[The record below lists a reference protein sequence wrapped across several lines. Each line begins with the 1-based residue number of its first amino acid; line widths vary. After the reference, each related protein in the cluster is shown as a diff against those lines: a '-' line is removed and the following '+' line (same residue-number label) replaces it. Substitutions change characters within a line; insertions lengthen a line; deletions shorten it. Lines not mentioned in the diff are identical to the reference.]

1 MITESGGEGYM
12 QEQEEARLWGAHDV
26 SSSKGMKDENFP
38 VGSFLIAPRVRPA
51 VHAYYRFARIADDM
65 VDNAQL
71 SATQKVDRLTALR
84 DVLYGRR
91 RPPAGRADGWSAVVL
106 RTVLQEHG
114 LPLEVGGDL
123 ITAFIMDAEKARYE
137 HWSELLHYCRYSANP
152 VGRFLLMLHKE
163 SEETFGPS
171 DALCTALQIV
181 NHMQD
186 VKGDLKTLNRCYV
199 PLPWLAAE
207 NVGIEDLLLARSKP
221 GVRRVF
227 DQMLAHVDA
236 LNEEA
241 ARLPALVKDRR
252 MRLEA
257 AVIVALCRR
266 LSARLRHQDPIAER
280 VALTKLDGLRALS
293 WAMRYIR

>member
-1 MITESGGEGYM
+1 MMPQSGGAM
-12 QEQEEARLWGAHDV
+12 AQEDAHIWGKQDV

-38 VGSFLIAPRVRPA
+38 VGSFLISPGHRPA
-51 VHAYYRFARIADDM
+51 VHAYYRFARVADDM
-65 VDNAQL
+65 VDNTRL
-71 SATQKVDRLTALR
+71 SPAQKVARLKALR
-84 DVLYGRR
+84 EVLHGERK
-91 RPPAGRADGWSAVVL
+91 PPPGRADAWSAVIL
-106 RTVLQEHG
+106 RTVLQERN
-114 LPLEVGGDL
+114 LPLELGSDL
-123 ITAFIMDAEKARYE
+123 ITAFIMDAEKTRYE

-152 VGRFLLMLHKE
+152 VGRFLLMLHGE
-163 SEETFGPS
+163 GEETFGPS

-186 VKGDLKTLNRCYV
+186 VSSDLKQLNRCYV
-199 PLPWLAAE
+199 PLPWLQEE
-207 NVGIEDLLLARSKP
+207 NVRLKDLILARSKP

-227 DQMLAHVDA
+227 DRMLAHVDA

-266 LSARLRHQDPIAER
+266 LTERLHRQDPIAER
-280 VALTKLDGLRALS
+280 VALTKSDGLRALG
-293 WAMRYIR
+293 WAMRYLR

>member
-1 MITESGGEGYM
+1 MMPQSGGAM
-12 QEQEEARLWGAHDV
+12 AQEDAQIWGKQDV

-38 VGSFLIAPRVRPA
+38 VGSFLISPGHRPA
-51 VHAYYRFARIADDM
+51 VHAYYRFARVADDM
-65 VDNAQL
+65 VDNTRL
-71 SATQKVDRLTALR
+71 SPAQKVVRLKALR
-84 DVLYGRR
+84 EVLHGERKS
-91 RPPAGRADGWSAVVL
+91 PPGRADAWSAVIL
-106 RTVLQEHG
+106 RTVLQERN
-114 LPLEVGGDL
+114 LPLELGSDL
-123 ITAFIMDAEKARYE
+123 ITAFIMDAEKTRYE

-152 VGRFLLMLHKE
+152 VGRFLLMLHGE
-163 SEETFGPS
+163 GEETFGPS

-186 VKGDLKTLNRCYV
+186 VSSDLKQLNRCYV
-199 PLPWLAAE
+199 PLPWLQEE
-207 NVGIEDLLLARSKP
+207 NVRLKDLILARSKP

-227 DQMLAHVDA
+227 DRMLAHVDA

-266 LSARLRHQDPIAER
+266 LTERLHRQDPIAER
-280 VALTKLDGLRALS
+280 VALTKSDGLRALG
-293 WAMRYIR
+293 WAMRYLR

>member
-1 MITESGGEGYM
+1 MMSQSGGPTM
-12 QEQEEARLWGAHDV
+12 QDDAHLWGKQDV

-38 VGSFLIAPRVRPA
+38 VGSFLISAKHRPA
-51 VHAYYRFARIADDM
+51 VHAYYRFARVADDM
-65 VDNAQL
+65 VDNTRL
-71 SATQKVDRLTALR
+71 SPAQKVDRLKALR
-84 DVLYGRR
+84 EVLYGERK
-91 RPPAGRADGWSAVVL
+91 PPAGRADAWSAVIL
-106 RTVLQEHG
+106 RAVLQERG
-114 LPLEVGGDL
+114 LPLTLGGDL
-123 ITAFIMDAEKARYE
+123 LTAFIMDAEKTRYE
-137 HWSELLHYCRYSANP
+137 HWSELLHYCQYSANP
-152 VGRFLLMLHKE
+152 VGRFLLMLHGE
-163 SEETFGPS
+163 GEETFGPS

-186 VKGDLKTLNRCYV
+186 VSSDLKTLNRCYI

-207 NVGIEDLLLARSKP
+207 NVRLKDLILARSKP

-227 DQMLAHVDA
+227 DRMLTHVDA

-266 LSARLRHQDPIAER
+266 LTERLHRQDPIAER
-280 VALTKLDGLRALS
+280 VALTKLDGLQALGY
-293 WAMRYIR
+293 AMRYMR